1 MTDARPESFD
11 EAKTR
16 ASRLKLMAFDVDG
29 VLSDGTLYYAD
40 NGTEMKA
47 FNTLDGAGLNLLQRA
62 GIKIAILTGRK
73 APCVEKRMQNLKI
86 DLLFQGVTNKL
97 ETMQGLL
104 AQLNLDLNEAGFMGD
119 DLIDLQVMAACG
131 FSAAPGD
138 AHDLAKRHAQ
148 LISSKPGGHGAVRE
162 VCEFILEAQG
172 KLDAAIAP
180 FFPRTKPRRTGAAP
194 FFRSRFCCP

>member
-97 ETMQGLL
+97 ETMQDLL
-104 AQLNLDLNEAGFMGD
+104 SQQNLSLDEAGFMGD
-119 DLIDLQVMAACG
+119 DLIDLRAMGECG
-131 FSAAPGD
+131 FAIAPANARPIAKAR
-138 AHDLAKRHAQ
+138 AHLLTEA
-148 LISSKPGGHGAVRE
+148 SGGHGAVRE
-162 VCEFILEAQG
+162 AIEFILAAQG
-172 KLDAAIAP
+172 KLEAAFAP
-180 FFPRTKPRRTGAAP
+180 YLEA
-194 FFRSRFCCP
+194 

>member
-1 MTDARPESFD
+1 MITPQQDSLSDAK
-11 EAKTR
+11 AR

-29 VLSDGTLYYAD
+29 VLTDGSLYFAD
-40 NGTEMKA
+40 DGSEMKA
-47 FNTLDGAGLNLLQRA
+47 FNTQDGAGLKLLQRA
-62 GIKIAILTGRK
+62 GIQVAILTGRK

-180 FFPRTKPRRTGAAP
+180 FLPGAKP
-194 FFRSRFCCP
+194 